1 MKDVVLCVMSQKGLA
16 VIQSVVEILG
26 SSISLVVI
34 GQDKSV
40 LNDFSLEISQV
51 CEKYNLKKIF
61 RSNFNGKFS
70 PQAMVICAGWRW
82 LVNHPNENLVIFH
95 DSLLPKFRGFAPLVN
110 MLISGETK
118 IGVTAILGATNYDEG
133 DIISQSSTKID
144 YPIKINDAIQINN
157 ENYSKLAQCI
167 ALKLV
172 HGSKF
177 DANPQANK
185 QSTYSIWRD
194 ELDYFIDWSLSSFVI
209 KRTVDALGFP
219 YDGAKI
225 KTKQGDL
232 VNVHDVEI
240 VDDINVFPRHV
251 GKVIFLNSGMPT
263 IICGKGMIKITN
275 ATYENQMELGDFLPL
290 KSLRTRF

>member
-1 MKDVVLCVMSQKGLA
+1 MTDVVLCVMSQKGLA
-16 VIQSVVEILG
+16 VIQSVVDILG

-34 GQDKSV
+34 GQDRSV
-40 LNDFSLEISQV
+40 QNDFSLEISQV

-82 LVNHPNENLVIFH
+82 LINHPNENLIIFH

-118 IGVTAILGATNYDEG
+118 IGVTAIFGATQYDEG
-133 DIISQSSTKID
+133 DIIYQSSTTID
-144 YPIKINDAIQINN
+144 YPIKIKDAILINN
-157 ENYSKLAQCI
+157 KNYSKLARSI
-167 ALKLV
+167 ASKLVNGLKLE
-172 HGSKF
+172 
-177 DANPQANK
+177 ANPQENE

-194 ELDYFIDWSLSSFVI
+194 ELDYYIDWSLSSFEI

-219 YDGAKI
+219 YNGAKI
-225 KTKQGDL
+225 KTRQGE
-232 VNVHDVEI
+232 VVIVHDVEI
-240 VDDINVFPRHV
+240 EDDINVFPRHL
-251 GKVIFLNSGMPT
+251 GKVISLNSGMPT

-275 ATYENQMELGDFLPL
+275 AAYENQTELGDFLPL